1 MKKIQY
7 IIVALFLLQINS
19 AEAQTQTVNIKA
31 PGFVRPL
38 VERWIAEY
46 QKINSDLSFQLGQ
59 KKDNAIIFVLEE
71 REERKEERGE
81 TVFFGRYAI
90 VPFTGKDSEAAALIA
105 KKKLNDKRIK
115 NLLFEKDDLSE
126 EKSDKLEDKLHIYT
140 GAQSFSVALPYAAA
154 YGLTAADYRG
164 KRIQGDDR
172 FLNKAVGEDAWGL
185 GISALGNLYDLQSRH
200 LKDQLQVASLDDSK
214 KIDLTASL
222 DEVLEVLET
231 HTVEGIDVEKIG
243 FAFDVNNLQLN
254 RFVNWVLTNGQQY
267 LHEYGLLTLS
277 QKDLISQQRSLHHQ
291 DIAKR

>member
-19 AEAQTQTVNIKA
+19 AEAQTQTVNIKT

-71 REERKEERGE
+71 REERKEKRGE

-126 EKSDKLEDKLHIYT
+126 EKSDKLEGKLHIYT

-222 DEVLEVLET
+222 DEVLEALET

-254 RFVNWVLTNGQQY
+254 RFVNWVLTDGQRY

>member
-71 REERKEERGE
+71 KGEKKEE

-126 EKSDKLEDKLHIYT
+126 EKSDKLEGKLHIYT

-200 LKDQLQVASLDDSK
+200 LKDQLQVASLDDNK

-222 DEVLEVLET
+222 DEVLEALET

-243 FAFDVNNLQLN
+243 FAFDAGNLQLN
-254 RFVNWVLTNGQQY
+254 RFVNWVLTEGQQY

-291 DIAKR
+291 DIARR

>member
-222 DEVLEVLET
+222 DEVLEALET

-254 RFVNWVLTNGQQY
+254 RFVNWVLTDGQRY

>member
-59 KKDNAIIFVLEE
+59 KKDNAITFVLEE
-71 REERKEERGE
+71 KGEKKEE

-126 EKSDKLEDKLHIYT
+126 EKSDKLEGKLHIYT

-185 GISALGNLYDLQSRH
+185 GISAPGNLYDLQSRH
-200 LKDQLQVASLDDSK
+200 LKEQLQVASLDDSK

-222 DEVLEVLET
+222 DEVLEALET

-254 RFVNWVLTNGQQY
+254 RFVNWVLTEGQQY

-277 QKDLISQQRSLHHQ
+277 QKELITQQRSLHTQ

>member
-31 PGFVRPL
+31 PGFVRSL

-59 KKDNAIIFVLEE
+59 KKDNAITFVLEE
-71 REERKEERGE
+71 KGEKKEE

-126 EKSDKLEDKLHIYT
+126 EKSDKLEGKLHIYT

-185 GISALGNLYDLQSRH
+185 GISALGNLYDLQSRR

-222 DEVLEVLET
+222 DEVLEALET

-254 RFVNWVLTNGQQY
+254 RFVNWVLTEGQQY

-291 DIAKR
+291 DIARR

>member
-31 PGFVRPL
+31 PGFVLPL

-46 QKINSDLSFQLGQ
+46 QKISSDLSFQLGQ

-126 EKSDKLEDKLHIYT
+126 EKSDKLEGKLHIYT

-254 RFVNWVLTNGQQY
+254 RFVNWVLTDGQQY

-291 DIAKR
+291 DIARR

>member
-7 IIVALFLLQINS
+7 IIAALFLLQINS

-46 QKINSDLSFQLGQ
+46 QKTNSDLSIQLGQ
-59 KKDNAIIFVLEE
+59 KKDNAISFVLED
-71 REERKEERGE
+71 REEKAGE

-115 NLLFEKDDLSE
+115 NLFFEKDDLSD
-126 EKSDKLEDKLHIYT
+126 EKSDKLENKLHIYT
-140 GAQSFSVALPYAAA
+140 GAQSFSAALPYAAS
-154 YGLTAADYRG
+154 YGLTASDYRG

-172 FLNKAVGEDAWGL
+172 YLNKAVGEDALGL

-222 DEVLEVLET
+222 DEVLEALET
-231 HTVEGIDVEKIG
+231 HSVEGIDVEKIG
-243 FAFDVNNLQLN
+243 FAFDVNNLQLK
-254 RFVNWVLTNGQQY
+254 RFVNWVLTEGQQY

-277 QKDLISQQRSLHHQ
+277 QKDLITQQRSLHIQ

>member
-38 VERWIAEY
+38 VERWIAEF

-59 KKDNAIIFVLEE
+59 KKDNAITFVLEE
-71 REERKEERGE
+71 KGEKKEE

-185 GISALGNLYDLQSRH
+185 GISALGNLYDLQSRR

-222 DEVLEVLET
+222 DEVLEALET

-254 RFVNWVLTNGQQY
+254 RFVNWVLTDGQQY

-291 DIAKR
+291 DIARR

>member
-59 KKDNAIIFVLEE
+59 KKDNTITFVLEE
-71 REERKEERGE
+71 RGEKKEE

-254 RFVNWVLTNGQQY
+254 RFVNWVLTEGQQY

-291 DIAKR
+291 DIARR

>member
-222 DEVLEVLET
+222 DEVLEALET
-231 HTVEGIDVEKIG
+231 YTVEGIDVEKIG

-254 RFVNWVLTNGQQY
+254 RFVNWVLTDGQQY

-291 DIAKR
+291 DIARR

>member
-126 EKSDKLEDKLHIYT
+126 EKTDKLEGKLHIYT

-185 GISALGNLYDLQSRH
+185 GISALGNLYDLQSRR

-222 DEVLEVLET
+222 DEVLEALET

-254 RFVNWVLTNGQQY
+254 RFVNWVLTDGQQY

-291 DIAKR
+291 DIARR

>member
-90 VPFTGKDSEAAALIA
+90 VPFTGKASEAAALIA

-254 RFVNWVLTNGQQY
+254 RFVNWVLTDGQQY

>member
-126 EKSDKLEDKLHIYT
+126 EKSDKLEGKLHIYT

-185 GISALGNLYDLQSRH
+185 GISALGNLYDLQSRR

-222 DEVLEVLET
+222 DEVLEALET

-254 RFVNWVLTNGQQY
+254 RFVNWVLTEGQQY

-291 DIAKR
+291 DIARR

>member
-7 IIVALFLLQINS
+7 IIAALFLLQINS
-19 AEAQTQTVNIKA
+19 AEAQTQIVNIKA
-31 PGFVRPL
+31 PGFARPL

-59 KKDNAIIFVLEE
+59 KKDNTITFVLEE
-71 REERKEERGE
+71 RGEKKEE

-200 LKDQLQVASLDDSK
+200 LKEQLQVASLDDSK

-222 DEVLEVLET
+222 DEVLEALET

-254 RFVNWVLTNGQQY
+254 RFVNWVLTEGQQY

-277 QKDLISQQRSLHHQ
+277 QNELITQQRSLHTQ

>member
-46 QKINSDLSFQLGQ
+46 QKISSDLSFQLGQ

-126 EKSDKLEDKLHIYT
+126 EKSDKLEGKLHIYT

-254 RFVNWVLTNGQQY
+254 RFVNWVLTDGQQY

-291 DIAKR
+291 DIARR

>member
-254 RFVNWVLTNGQQY
+254 RFVNWVLTDGQQY

-291 DIAKR
+291 DIARR

>member
-7 IIVALFLLQINS
+7 IIAALFLLQINS
-19 AEAQTQTVNIKA
+19 AEAQTQIVNIKA
-31 PGFVRPL
+31 PGFARPL

-59 KKDNAIIFVLEE
+59 KKDNTITFVLEE
-71 REERKEERGE
+71 RGEKKEE

-200 LKDQLQVASLDDSK
+200 LKEQLQVASLDDSK

-222 DEVLEVLET
+222 DEVLEALET

-254 RFVNWVLTNGQQY
+254 RFVNWVLTEGQQY

-277 QKDLISQQRSLHHQ
+277 QKELITQQRSLHTQ

>member
-200 LKDQLQVASLDDSK
+200 LKEQLQVASLDDSK
-214 KIDLTASL
+214 KIDITASL
-222 DEVLEVLET
+222 DEVLEALET

-254 RFVNWVLTNGQQY
+254 RFVNWVLTEGQQY

-277 QKDLISQQRSLHHQ
+277 QKELITQQRSLHTQ

>member
-38 VERWIAEY
+38 VERWIAEF

-222 DEVLEVLET
+222 DEVLEALET

-254 RFVNWVLTNGQQY
+254 RFVNWVLTDGQQY

>member
-19 AEAQTQTVNIKA
+19 VEAQTQIVNIKA

-59 KKDNAIIFVLEE
+59 KKDNAITFVLEE
-71 REERKEERGE
+71 KGEKKEE

-222 DEVLEVLET
+222 DEVLEALET

-254 RFVNWVLTNGQQY
+254 RFVNWVLTDGQQY

-291 DIAKR
+291 DIARR

>member
-19 AEAQTQTVNIKA
+19 AKAQTQTVNIKA

-222 DEVLEVLET
+222 DEVLEALET

-254 RFVNWVLTNGQQY
+254 RFVNWVLTDGQRY

-291 DIAKR
+291 DIARR

>member
-7 IIVALFLLQINS
+7 IIAALFLLQINS
-19 AEAQTQTVNIKA
+19 AEAQTQIVNIKA
-31 PGFVRPL
+31 PGFARPL

-59 KKDNAIIFVLEE
+59 KKDNTITFVLEE
-71 REERKEERGE
+71 RGEKKEE

-222 DEVLEVLET
+222 DEVLEALET

-254 RFVNWVLTNGQQY
+254 RFVNWVLTEGQQY

-277 QKDLISQQRSLHHQ
+277 QKELITQQRSLHTQ

>member
-200 LKDQLQVASLDDSK
+200 LKEQLQVASLDDSK

-222 DEVLEVLET
+222 DEVLEALET

-254 RFVNWVLTNGQQY
+254 RFVNWVLTDGQQY

-291 DIAKR
+291 DIARR

>member
-31 PGFVRPL
+31 PGFVLPL

-126 EKSDKLEDKLHIYT
+126 EKSDKLEGKLHIYT

-254 RFVNWVLTNGQQY
+254 RFVNWVLTDGQQY

-291 DIAKR
+291 DIARR

>member
-19 AEAQTQTVNIKA
+19 AEAQTQTVNIKT

-126 EKSDKLEDKLHIYT
+126 EKSDKLEGKLHIYT

-200 LKDQLQVASLDDSK
+200 LKDQLQVALLDDSK

-222 DEVLEVLET
+222 DEVLEALET

-254 RFVNWVLTNGQQY
+254 RFVNWVLTDGQRY

-291 DIAKR
+291 DIARR

>member
-19 AEAQTQTVNIKA
+19 AKAQTQTVNIKA

-126 EKSDKLEDKLHIYT
+126 EKSDKLENKLHIYT

-222 DEVLEVLET
+222 DEVLEALET

-254 RFVNWVLTNGQQY
+254 RFVNWVLTDGQQY

-291 DIAKR
+291 DIARR

>member
-154 YGLTAADYRG
+154 YGLTTADYRG

-254 RFVNWVLTNGQQY
+254 RFVNWVLTDGQQY

-291 DIAKR
+291 DIARR

>member
-7 IIVALFLLQINS
+7 IIAALFLLQINS
-19 AEAQTQTVNIKA
+19 AEAQTQIVNIKA
-31 PGFVRPL
+31 PGFARPL

-59 KKDNAIIFVLEE
+59 KKDNTITFVLEE
-71 REERKEERGE
+71 RGEKKEE

-126 EKSDKLEDKLHIYT
+126 EKSDKLEGKLHIYT

-222 DEVLEVLET
+222 DEVLEALET

-254 RFVNWVLTNGQQY
+254 RFVNWVLTDGQQY

-291 DIAKR
+291 DIARR

>member
-19 AEAQTQTVNIKA
+19 AEAQTQTVNIKV

-222 DEVLEVLET
+222 DEVLEALET

-254 RFVNWVLTNGQQY
+254 RFVNWVLTDGQRY

>member
-59 KKDNAIIFVLEE
+59 KKDNAITFVLEE
-71 REERKEERGE
+71 REERKKRGE

-126 EKSDKLEDKLHIYT
+126 EKSDKLEGKLHIYT

-222 DEVLEVLET
+222 DEVLEALET

-254 RFVNWVLTNGQQY
+254 RFVNWVLTDGQQY

-291 DIAKR
+291 DIARR

>member
-46 QKINSDLSFQLGQ
+46 QKINSDLNFQLGQ

-126 EKSDKLEDKLHIYT
+126 EKSDKLEGKLHIYT

-222 DEVLEVLET
+222 DEVLEALET

-243 FAFDVNNLQLN
+243 FSFDVNNLQLN
-254 RFVNWVLTNGQQY
+254 RFVNWVLTEGQQY

-291 DIAKR
+291 DIARR

>member
-19 AEAQTQTVNIKA
+19 AKAQTQTVNIKA

-59 KKDNAIIFVLEE
+59 KKDNAITFVLEE
-71 REERKEERGE
+71 KGEKKEE

-222 DEVLEVLET
+222 DEVLEALET

-243 FAFDVNNLQLN
+243 FDFDVNNLQLN
-254 RFVNWVLTNGQQY
+254 RFVNWVLTDGQQY

-291 DIAKR
+291 DIARR

>member
-7 IIVALFLLQINS
+7 IIAALFLLQINS
-19 AEAQTQTVNIKA
+19 AEAQTQIVNIKA
-31 PGFVRPL
+31 PGFARPL

-59 KKDNAIIFVLEE
+59 KKDNAITFVLEE
-71 REERKEERGE
+71 RGERKEE

-185 GISALGNLYDLQSRH
+185 GISALGNIYDLQSRH

-222 DEVLEVLET
+222 DEVLEALET

-254 RFVNWVLTNGQQY
+254 RFVNWVLTEGQQY

-277 QKDLISQQRSLHHQ
+277 QKELITQQRSLHTQ

>member
-126 EKSDKLEDKLHIYT
+126 EKSDKLEGKLHIYT

-172 FLNKAVGEDAWGL
+172 FLNKAVEEDAWGL

-222 DEVLEVLET
+222 DEVLEALET

-254 RFVNWVLTNGQQY
+254 RFVNWVLTDGQRY

-291 DIAKR
+291 DIARR

>member
-7 IIVALFLLQINS
+7 IIVALFLLQISS

-59 KKDNAIIFVLEE
+59 KKDNAITFVLEE
-71 REERKEERGE
+71 KGEKKEE

-126 EKSDKLEDKLHIYT
+126 EKSDKLENKLHIYT

-222 DEVLEVLET
+222 DEVLEALET

-243 FAFDVNNLQLN
+243 FSFDVNNLQLN
-254 RFVNWVLTNGQQY
+254 RFVNWVLTDGQRY

-291 DIAKR
+291 DIARR